1 MAGEIQNAS
10 AVEPI
15 VGNPLGSDAP
25 QAHPSFD
32 EFGYAPFARAI
43 ARAARTTTSPKGLV
57 MAIDGPWGAGKTS
70 LLNFVQHYLS
80 DPDTAAGNESALP
93 VRVEFNPWW
102 FADREQLA
110 MQFLEQFRARFP
122 AENKVL
128 MSIGDA
134 FAQYADAIGS
144 AVATSVSAGTGAP
157 IPLLGS
163 SVSWLLKKFK
173 RPPKDVP
180 ALKVE
185 VSEALE
191 TAEQRFVVFVDD
203 IDRLAPDEIREVFK
217 VIKAV
222 ADFPNVVYILAFDR
236 RLVSEALRTSLGIE
250 DGDAYLEKIV
260 QAQFVLPAVSDELL
274 IQKLLRDLDRLI
286 GTPGDEEIAVD
297 STHWSNVFHD
307 GLSPLIQTPRDVVRV
322 INALMVTF
330 PAVRGEVNPVDFIAL
345 EFLRVFVPTA
355 YAVIRNNK
363 AKFTGLVPDRGERVE
378 AQQFHDGWLETLA
391 ARHRAPVKA
400 LLKRL
405 FPRLQWTWGN
415 VTYGTDSLRLWSA
428 QTRVCVSEKFDRF
441 FQFGVSPDELSEQ
454 ELRAF
459 IGLGADVDA
468 LADAWIVAFDE
479 RRPSGPCKANDLIT
493 ALTKLDDLPVPFAA
507 ACMEAFFRVG
517 DRFLSDPR
525 NSVPGFFS
533 VHADLHAFW
542 LINHLAKALP
552 DDQRETT
559 ILRLIWEGEA
569 IGLACRIAYSIDRM
583 HQADAAQR
591 DSAFQDLAPATV
603 EQLRNFVIAR
613 LREIARGDGLIR
625 LPDIYLALLAWS
637 NWADIAEIQQW
648 FQRAMDDD
656 EVLMK
661 LLVKSVRVG
670 TSYTYGERIT
680 HRIASVDPKLF
691 KPYLLPPADL
701 EQLSARLRELASGR
715 ILDEAEAEAMREF
728 EKGMDTIR
736 NSPPQDNPAP
746 VSMS

>member
-93 VRVEFNPWW
+93 VSVEFNPWW

-260 QAQFVLPAVSDELL
+260 QAQFVLPAVWDELL

-355 YAVIRNNK
+355 YAVIRDNK
-363 AKFTGLVPDRGERVE
+363 AKFTGLAPDRGERVE

-405 FPRLQWTWGN
+405 FPRLQWVWGN
-415 VTYGTDSLRLWSA
+415 VTYGTDSLRRWSA
-428 QTRVCVSEKFDRF
+428 QTRVCVSEKFDRY

-459 IGLGADVDA
+459 IGLGANVDA

-533 VHADLHAFW
+533 VHADVHAFW

-559 ILRLIWEGEA
+559 ILRLIREGEA

-591 DSAFQDLAPATV
+591 DSAFQDFAPATV
-603 EQLRNFVIAR
+603 EQLRNIVIAR

-656 EVLMK
+656 EVLLK

-670 TSYTYGERIT
+670 ASYTYGERIT

-691 KPYLLPPADL
+691 EPYLLPPADL
-701 EQLSARLRELASGR
+701 EQLSARLRELTSGR

-728 EKGMDTIR
+728 EKGMDIIR
-736 NSPPQDNPAP
+736 NSPPRDNPAP
-746 VSMS
+746 VSTS